1 MQGAW
6 SRALPWRRF
15 TQTILTYAHDTKFY
29 TLYII
34 IVHWWLCCSS
44 CKSLCAFE
52 IPALRRKTMGAYSI
66 NSFIQVSCK
75 HIWANGEI
83 RHRLWEKSATD
94 FGEIRHWIAGNLSL
108 ILGRCV
114 TGFVKLR
121 FWEKNVPFLGWTGS
135 VRFWDKWLRFGENR
149 RSLGEKKLVRFL
161 DWLGQSSSFT
171 VLNAKHVWVCNF

>member
-1 MQGAW
+1 MVV
-6 SRALPWRRF
+6 L
-15 TQTILTYAHDTKFY
+15 LK
-29 TLYII
+29 L
-34 IVHWWLCCSS
+34 
-44 CKSLCAFE
+44 
-52 IPALRRKTMGAYSI
+52 
-66 NSFIQVSCK
+66 QVSMR
-75 HIWANGEI
+75 IWNPISEKKDHG
-83 RHRLWEKSATD
+83 RLFNQFFHPSFMQTYLGKRGNPSPTLEKSATD